1 MRHALALA
9 VLPFVLVAC
18 QTGEPPAEPEARE
31 ESFAEEDYD
40 RVDKI
45 DFHAHVHAKDGEFVD
60 LSRADRFWF
69 VNIATYD
76 ADPDEMRMRHETVFT
91 QLEAHPD
98 RVIAVSSFP
107 MDGWGDDDWHER
119 TIQYLDETFERG
131 AVAVKIWKNIGMEF
145 RDRDGAIV
153 MIDDPR
159 FDPVFEHLVQK
170 GVPVIG
176 HLGEPRE
183 CWLPVEQMVMHKGY
197 FSTHPEYHM
206 YLQPEMPTYE
216 DQLAARDALL
226 ARNPKLRFA
235 GAHLGSL
242 EWSVDELAAFLDRFP
257 DVIVDTAAR
266 VRDLQYQSSLDRDKV
281 RDFMI
286 KYQDRI
292 AYGTDLV
299 VEPTAMTEEA
309 ITEARRRWRSDW
321 RYFATDGEVEV
332 GQLDEPVQG
341 LKLPRG
347 VVEKLYRLNAER
359 FFGDPWGAAP
369 GTGHDAGV

>member
-1 MRHALALA
+1 
-9 VLPFVLVAC
+9 
-18 QTGEPPAEPEARE
+18 
-31 ESFAEEDYD
+31 
-40 RVDKI
+40 
-45 DFHAHVHAKDGEFVD
+45 
-60 LSRADRFWF
+60 
-69 VNIATYD
+69 
-76 ADPDEMRMRHETVFT
+76 
-91 QLEAHPD
+91 
-98 RVIAVSSFP
+98 
-107 MDGWGDDDWHER
+107 
-119 TIQYLDETFERG
+119 
-131 AVAVKIWKNIGMEF
+131 
-145 RDRDGAIV
+145 
-153 MIDDPR
+153 
-159 FDPVFEHLVQK
+159 
-170 GVPVIG
+170 
-176 HLGEPRE
+176 
-183 CWLPVEQMVMHKGY
+183 VMHKGY

-206 YLQPEMPTYE
+206 YLHPEMPSYE

-242 EWSVDELAAFLDRFP
+242 EWSVDELAAFLDQLP

-359 FFGDPWGAAP
+359 FFGDPWGTAP